1 MEVRLDRLKSI
12 KTIKISSFIIFLL
25 FLTGCSS
32 LTDKIYESDVAY
44 EIYNVNKKVFYDY
57 GGSPVLV
64 IRSGV
69 EFKFWDDMGN
79 VIRTVGGTKWIT
91 KNNYK
96 EEMKIF
102 KTFIDWANLPPE
114 PQREKLVA
122 LNNSDELKN
131 REIEFGFFSDGTPA
145 FIDKFQN
152 TFAFERLYLPTIYR
166 FYSEKSIKTIII
178 ESAYAYSMLKK

>member
-1 MEVRLDRLKSI
+1 MEVRLDRLKSF
-12 KTIKISSFIIFLL
+12 KTVKISSFIIFLL
-25 FLTGCSS
+25 LLTGCSS
-32 LTDKIYESDVAY
+32 LTDKIYESDVSY
-44 EIYNVNKKVFYDY
+44 KTYNVNKKVFYDY

-69 EFKFWDDMGN
+69 EFKFWNDMGN

-102 KTFIDWANLPPE
+102 ETFIDWAHLPPKS
-114 PQREKLVA
+114 QRDKLVT

-131 REIEFGFFSDGTPA
+131 KEIEFGFFRDGTPA

-152 TFAFERLYLPTIYR
+152 TFEFERLYLPTIYR
-166 FYSEKSIKTIII
+166 FYSEKSIKTLII